1 MQKPLALK
9 NILFEYKE
17 RKSSQA
23 YINLKFQNQTSKGD
37 EPYWYRRLGNLKE
50 KYPVVQF
57 WSVGMEIKPFK
68 KREPAC
74 EARESG
80 MV

>member
-37 EPYWYRRLGNLKE
+37 EPYRYRRLGNLKE
-50 KYPVVQF
+50 KYPVVKF
-57 WSVGMEIKPFK
+57 
-68 KREPAC
+68 
-74 EARESG
+74 
-80 MV
+80 